1 MNMRPITKKSPY
13 FKFILPGMFFGILA
27 LFAVR
32 VLMIDQFRLI
42 GIVFLVVFAVFVFA
56 IFKAFVW
63 DLVDEVYDS
72 GDALILRKGGLEQKV
87 RLEDITNLD
96 YSPNAPPSAT
106 IWTRTT
112 GPLGSVI
119 TFRLPATFNPFS
131 TPKQITDLQ
140 ERIYQARRRA
150 E

>member
-1 MNMRPITKKSPY
+1 MLA
-13 FKFILPGMFFGILA
+13 FFAAAILKN
-27 LFAVR
+27 
-32 VLMIDQFRLI
+32 DQFRLV
-42 GIVFLVVFAVFVFA
+42 GIAFLVVFTIFAVA
-56 IFKAFVW
+56 LFKAFVW
-63 DLVDEVYDS
+63 DLVDEVYDR
-72 GDALILRKGGLEQKV
+72 GDALILRKGGLEQEV

-106 IWTRTT
+106 VWTQKA

-131 TPKQITDLQ
+131 TPKLIEDLQ
-140 ERIYQARRRA
+140 ERIYQARRRS